1 MTKRNR
7 QARPVE
13 FKKGFEV
20 AEGFTSSEFK
30 AGKKG
35 LIEGYGSI
43 FGNIDGGYDIVEA
56 GAFKDS
62 LNNGQKVKMLWQHNA
77 DKPIGVWD
85 SVIEDEKGLRVKGS
99 LLTEVETAREALALL
114 KAGAI
119 DGLSIGYRTLEWRE
133 AEIEGRY
140 VRIIE
145 KAELWEV
152 SLVTFPM
159 NAEATV
165 DAVKAASMSQRD
177 FGRQLVRDSKM
188 SRRVVE
194 ALMRDGWKGVQALS
208 ESGGDDIEELALA
221 VLANVKRKQKL
232 LRG

>member
-1 MTKRNR
+1 MMNR
-7 QARPVE
+7 LQA
-13 FKKGFEV
+13 KSGFDV
-20 AEGFTSSEFK
+20 AEGFLSQEFK

-35 LIEGYGSI
+35 LIEGYGAI
-43 FGNIDGGYDIVEA
+43 FGNIDAGYDVVQK
-56 GAFKDS
+56 GAFQESIRAMKS
-62 LNNGQKVKMLWQHNA
+62 IKMLWQHDPN
-77 DKPIGVWD
+77 KPIGVWD
-85 SVIEDEKGLRVKGS
+85 NVAEDEKGVRLQGR
-99 LLTEVETAREALALL
+99 LIPEVEAGREALALL

-119 DGLSIGYRTLEWRE
+119 DGLSIGYRTLKARKEI
-133 AEIEGRY
+133 IEGIN

-159 NAEATV
+159 NAEATI
-165 DAVKAASMSQRD
+165 DAVKAAGMSQRE

-188 SRRVVE
+188 SRRVVD

-208 ESGGDDIEELALA
+208 DSGGESDLDEMAIALLAS
-221 VLANVKRKQKL
+221 VKMKQSI

>member
-1 MTKRNR
+1 MDLRLVEHKR
-7 QARPVE
+7 
-13 FKKGFEV
+13 GFEV
-20 AEGFTSSEFK
+20 AEGLASSEFK

-43 FGNIDGGYDIVEA
+43 FGNVDQGYDIVEA

-62 LNNGQKVKMLWQHNA
+62 LNDGHKIKMLWQHDPNQ
-77 DKPIGVWD
+77 PIGVWD
-85 SVIEDEKGLRVKGS
+85 SVTEDEKGLRVQGS
-99 LLTEVETAREALALL
+99 LLVEVAAAREALALL

-119 DGLSIGYRTLEWRE
+119 DGLSIGYRTLKSRDTK
-133 AEIEGRY
+133 IDGRF

-159 NAEATV
+159 NTAATV
-165 DAVKAASMSQRD
+165 DAVKAANMSQRE
-177 FGRQLVRDSKM
+177 FTRQLVRDSKM

-208 ESGGDDIEELALA
+208 ESGSDDIDALA
-221 VLANVKRKQKL
+221 AAIQANVKTKQQILK
-232 LRG
+232 G